1 MAKKKRPFKIAA
13 VYDTETTTVGVE
25 DAQQA
30 FAYAYIWNRIA
41 DINLYQYEPERDD
54 DLPLA
59 RALGR
64 EARRSPQHIRRGPDA

>member
-1 MAKKKRPFKIAA
+1 MANKKRPFKIAA

-41 DINLYQYEPERDD
+41 NVNLYQYEPERDD
-54 DLPLA
+54 DITIL
-59 RALGR
+59 
-64 EARRSPQHIRRGPDA
+64 RSSIP

>member
-1 MAKKKRPFKIAA
+1 MAKKKRPFKVAA

-41 DINLYQYEPERDD
+41 DVNLYHTSLSAMTILRSS
-54 DLPLA
+54 A
-59 RALGR
+59 R
-64 EARRSPQHIRRGPDA
+64 SSIR